1 MVSCN
6 NLQLFPTRYDLGPPT
21 SYYHDDKHRWWS
33 FLTVVATTPLT
44 VVLRRPIPL
53 GKVAAI
59 DSIVLTDTAT
69 VGLNP
74 ISNEA

>member
-33 FLTVVATTPLT
+33 FVACLAVVATTPLT

-53 GKVAAI
+53 G
-59 DSIVLTDTAT
+59 
-69 VGLNP
+69 
-74 ISNEA
+74 